1 MSERHY
7 NRLMEK
13 SDSVNLA
20 LQIKAE
26 LIANNAIL
34 AQIYNILPC
43 IIRIT
48 GYHGGGHNMMRYNNK
63 NLKPFTSEQSREEA
77 VKNGRAGGIASGE
90 ARRQKKAL
98 KEFLSDFLNQEAD
111 IPLAL
116 WMLNN
121 GVSIEDC
128 TNMGAIVVS
137 VFDSAMNGNVA
148 AARTLLEWAGMLP
161 EVKEQRRKTI
171 KDDYPPKNGNINS
184 YVKIY
189 TADHIEASD
198 PED

>member
-1 MSERHY
+1 MR
-7 NRLMEK
+7 N
-13 SDSVNLA
+13 
-20 LQIKAE
+20 
-26 LIANNAIL
+26 
-34 AQIYNILPC
+34 
-43 IIRIT
+43 
-48 GYHGGGHNMMRYNNK
+48 GH
-63 NLKPFTSEQSREEA
+63 
-77 VKNGRAGGIASGE
+77 AGGVASGV

-98 KEFLSDFLNQEAD
+98 KEFLQDFLNQQAEV
-111 IPLAL
+111 PLNV
-116 WMLNN
+116 WMMSY
-121 GVSIEDC
+121 GVDDEDC
-128 TNMGAIVVS
+128 TNMGAILVS